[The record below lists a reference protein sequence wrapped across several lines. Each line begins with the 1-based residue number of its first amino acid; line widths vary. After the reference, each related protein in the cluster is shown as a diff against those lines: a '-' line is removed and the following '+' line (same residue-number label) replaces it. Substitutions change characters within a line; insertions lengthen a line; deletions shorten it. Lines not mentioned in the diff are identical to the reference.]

1 MTPWQRR
8 MSNTPILDREQPLPE
23 AKKSK
28 LWLRLLV
35 GLAIGSVIG
44 GAIGAVLA
52 FLDVDF
58 DRLAAFLPG
67 RTLLLGFLPGFYLG
81 VLLHE
86 LGHVAAGLSVGFELR
101 SLMVG
106 AFLLTRETRGWK
118 VRFIPRRILAGGLA
132 NMVPKSAD
140 RLVERYFRF
149 VLGGPAA
156 SLVLL
161 AVSLI
166 LSRIFPGIAGV
177 RVVLLVGVLITIS
190 ACIPYTFRS
199 QPTDAKL
206 LLLTIRK
213 GPAAERLAAIFYIVA
228 LDAQRVEPRD
238 WPRELVEK
246 MSIPTQ
252 DKSFLTG
259 VISVRYAHALDSG
272 DPERI
277 AEAIERALAA
287 NDEAR
292 PDVQRAFYVAASCF
306 HGIFRNNAALAGAWL
321 ESARKV
327 KNTASP
333 KDWDAKAL
341 ASLALAKGVRALAR
355 VLLTRSLAVLDRHP
369 LSGMIA
375 AERTRA
381 LDLLGRSEGAAA

>member
-1 MTPWQRR
+1 
-8 MSNTPILDREQPLPE
+8 MSNTPILDREQPLPT
-23 AKKSK
+23 AKKSRK
-28 LWLRLLV
+28 WLLL
-35 GLAIGSVIG
+35 LIG

-52 FLDVDF
+52 FLDLDF
-58 DRLAAFLPG
+58 DRLTAFLPG
-67 RTLLLGFLPGFYLG
+67 QALLIGFVPAFYLG

-106 AFLLTRETRGWK
+106 AFLLTRETQDWK
-118 VRFIPRRILAGGLA
+118 IRFIPRRILAGGLT
-132 NMVPKSAD
+132 NMVPRSTD
-140 RLVERYFRF
+140 RLVDRYIRF
-149 VLGGPAA
+149 ILGGPAA
-156 SLVLL
+156 SLVLV
-161 AVSLI
+161 AGTLI
-166 LSRIFPGIAGV
+166 LTRIFPGSASV
-177 RVVLLVGVLITIS
+177 RVVLLVSLLLTIS
-190 ACIPYTFRS
+190 ACLPYTFRS

-206 LLLTIRK
+206 LLLMIRK
-213 GPAAERLAAIFYIVA
+213 GPAAERLAAICYIVA
-228 LDAQRVEPRD
+228 LDTQRVEPRD

-246 MSIPTQ
+246 MSIPTR

-259 VISVRYAHALDSG
+259 AIYVRYADALDSG

-277 AEAIERALAA
+277 AEAIERALSS

-292 PDVQRAFYVAASCF
+292 PDVQRAFYVAAACF
-306 HGIFRNNAALAGAWL
+306 HGIFRNDAALAEAWF

-327 KNTASP
+327 RNTASL

-341 ASLALAKGVRALAR
+341 ASIALAKGDRAQAR
-355 VLLTRSLAVLDRHP
+355 ELLTRYLAVLDRHP

-375 AERTRA
+375 AERRRA